1 MPRKIFKEDKHNQM
15 MLLPPD
21 IGSFIPENHLVRVV
35 DKVIDEIKISTLI
48 ETYKGGGATSY
59 SPRVMLKVL
68 VYAYIEKIYTT
79 RMIEKALRDQITFM
93 WLSGMIK
100 PDHGTIHNFRA
111 KRLKEAIE
119 DVFGSVVSVLIER
132 GYIKSENLFI
142 DGTKIEANANKYSY
156 IWGKNVERQQASIR
170 YKVRELM
177 SHIDK
182 LQETED
188 AEYGA
193 RNLEE
198 IEGNIS
204 SEDIAR
210 VVKEIDNKLSKGSE
224 SKEVSKVVDK
234 IKNEYIPKLKKYK
247 EQRDKLNGRNSCSK
261 TDNDATFFRMKEGG
275 PRACIL
281 RPAYNVQIATE
292 NQFILGYG
300 IYQKAADT
308 SVFIPF
314 LERIKKQSHCLPENI
329 VADAGYGSEENYE
342 YLTNNKLGNYVKY
355 NYFDRERKS
364 KSFPD
369 KYTTRQFVY
378 NNDVDQY
385 ICPEGNPLY
394 YKGDSESVTENGY
407 TVSSKIYQAKDC
419 SICQKK
425 DACCK
430 NVVNRTI
437 QVSSKIRDYRK
448 VVRENL
454 ESEKGIRLRA
464 QRGIEVESVFG
475 QIKHNCQFRRF
486 YTRGLVNVGTEW
498 GIISIAHNI
507 KKMSN

>member
-1 MPRKIFKEDKHNQM
+1 MPKKIFKEDKHNQM

-35 DKVIDEIKISTLI
+35 DKVIDEIQISTLI
-48 ETYKGGGATSY
+48 DTYKGGGATSY
-59 SPRVMLKVL
+59 SPRVLLKVL

-156 IWGKNVERQQASIR
+156 IWGKSVERQHASIR

-188 AEYGA
+188 AEYGQ

-210 VVKEIDNKLSKGSE
+210 VVKEIDEKLSKGSR
-224 SKEVSKVVDK
+224 STEVVKDVNK
-234 IKNEYIPKLKKYK
+234 IKKEYLPKLKKYE
-247 EQRDKLNGRNSCSK
+247 EQRNKLEGRNSCSK

-275 PRACIL
+275 PGACQL

-300 IYQKAADT
+300 IYRKATDT

-314 LERIKKQSHCLPENI
+314 LERVKKQIPCLPENI

-342 YLTNNKLGNYVKY
+342 YLSDNKLGNYVKY
-355 NYFDRERKS
+355 NYFDIERKS
-364 KSFPD
+364 KSLTD
-369 KYTTRQFVY
+369 KYTTRNFIY
-378 NNDVDQY
+378 NENVDQY
-385 ICPEGNPLY
+385 TCPEGKSLY
-394 YKGDSESVTENGY
+394 YKGDSETTTNNGY
-407 TVSSKIYQAKDC
+407 KICHRIYQAKDC
-419 SICQKK
+419 NDCQNKDIC
-425 DACCK
+425 CR
-430 NVVNRTI
+430 NMVNRTI
-437 QVSSKIRDYRK
+437 HVSSKIREYRK
-448 VVRENL
+448 VAKENL
-454 ESEKGIRLRA
+454 ESEKGIKLRA
-464 QRGIEVESVFG
+464 QRSIDVESVFG

-486 YTRGLVNVGTEW
+486 YTRGLANVGTEW
-498 GIISIAHNI
+498 ALISIAHNL